1 MGMSNSINESNR
13 NPLSVF
19 ITNRTQAKRA
29 FNKEIG
35 YVELTLRAFTAEARK
50 HFMRELSTGCINSQ
64 SIEIALDRYCTERC
78 GSEVYGVMIRDL
90 VRYVVSIV
98 MSEIDMHEHDSK
110 QMHDAQ

>member
-1 MGMSNSINESNR
+1 MGMNSRQNESTTI
-13 NPLSVF
+13 SVF